1 MATTT
6 EPDQAGIAQPGRRRG
21 LRALVAANG
30 VSSAGDGVFLAA
42 APLAAAAITRDPAAV
57 AAVTAAEYLP
67 WVVVA
72 PLAGV
77 YVDRWP
83 KRATM
88 IVSDLVRAAAVAALA
103 GMVALGAVSVPA
115 IAVCAF
121 VMVAGV
127 AFHSAASEAV
137 VADLAADQDE
147 LHTTNGHLQS
157 AYNAGRQL
165 AGPPAGSLA
174 YAAAPWLP
182 FAGDAVSFAASA
194 ALLRA
199 VPREAA
205 DRRPDGPHEH
215 VWPALRAGATYL
227 ARHTQLRALAI
238 LTAVANLSANMVMGV
253 LVLFATDSD
262 GLGISTA
269 GYGLLLVALAVGGI
283 LGGATVSRVIRRV
296 GSHTTMLAGLAAQ
309 GLAWLALAATSNPYA
324 AGTALAL
331 AFAGVSM
338 VSVCVVSA
346 RQTHT
351 PPELLGRVISAFRVV
366 GNGTSPLGAVLG
378 GLIALEWGL
387 RAPLVAAAV
396 VAAAALACVG
406 TLRSLRQR

>member
-1 MATTT
+1 MTT
-6 EPDQAGIAQPGRRRG
+6 EPNRAGLAQPGRRRG
-21 LRALVAANG
+21 LRALVAAQG

-57 AAVTAAEYLP
+57 AAVTAAEYAP
-67 WVVVA
+67 WVVIA

-83 KRATM
+83 KRTTM
-88 IVSDLVRAAAVAALA
+88 IVADLVRAAAVAVLA
-103 GMVALGAVSVPA
+103 GLVALGSVSVAA

-121 VMVAGV
+121 IMVAGV
-127 AFHSAASEAV
+127 AFHSAAAEAV
-137 VADLAADQDE
+137 VADLATEPDE
-147 LHTTNGHLQS
+147 LHRTNGHLQS
-157 AYNAGRQL
+157 SYNAGRQL
-165 AGPPAGSLA
+165 LGPPAGSLA
-174 YAAAPWLP
+174 FSTAPWLP

-194 ALLRA
+194 VLLRA
-199 VPREAA
+199 VPSEAA
-205 DRRPDGPHEH
+205 TRQPQGPHQS
-215 VWPALRAGATYL
+215 VWSALRAGAAYL
-227 ARHTQLRALAI
+227 AGHAQLRALAI
-238 LTAVANLSANMVMGV
+238 LTAVANLSANMVMGI
-253 LVLFATDSD
+253 LVLFATDRA

-283 LGGATVSRVIRRV
+283 AGGAVVSRIIRRW
-296 GSHTTMLAGLAAQ
+296 GPRTTMVAGLAAQ
-309 GLAWLALAATSNPYA
+309 GLSWLVLAATSSPVA
-324 AGTALAL
+324 AGAALAV
-331 AFAGVSM
+331 AFAGVSV

-366 GNGTSPLGAVLG
+366 GNGTSPIGALLG
-378 GLIALEWGL
+378 GLIAAEWGL

-396 VAAAALACVG
+396 VAVAALTCVW

>member
-1 MATTT
+1 MAMTT
-6 EPDQAGIAQPGRRRG
+6 EPNPARLAQPDRRRG
-21 LRALVAANG
+21 LRALVAAQG

-42 APLAAAAITRDPAAV
+42 APLAAAALTRDPAAV

-103 GMVALGAVSVPA
+103 GMVALDVVSVAA

-127 AFHSAASEAV
+127 AFHSAAAEAV
-137 VADLAADQDE
+137 VADLAAEQDE
-147 LHTTNGHLQS
+147 LNRANGHLQS
-157 AYNAGRQL
+157 SYNTGRQL
-165 AGPPAGSLA
+165 LGPPAGSLA
-174 YAAAPWLP
+174 FSAAPWLP
-182 FAGDAVSFAASA
+182 FAGDAVSFVASA

-205 DRRPDGPHEH
+205 HQRPEGPHQA
-215 VWPALRAGATYL
+215 VWPALRAGAAYL
-227 ARHTQLRALAI
+227 AGHAQLRALAT

-253 LVLFATDSD
+253 LVLFATDRA

-283 LGGATVSRVIRRV
+283 AGGAAVSRVIRQFGSRV
-296 GSHTTMLAGLAAQ
+296 TMVGGLAAQ
-309 GLAWLALAATSNPYA
+309 GLSWLALAATSTPA
-324 AGTALAL
+324 VAGAALAL

-366 GNGTSPLGAVLG
+366 GNGTSPIGALLG
-378 GLIALEWGL
+378 GLIATEWGL
-387 RAPLVAAAV
+387 RAPLVAAAAV
-396 VAAAALACVG
+396 AVAALTCVVTFG
-406 TLRSLRQR
+406 SLRQR